1 MANLVLLRDILPR
14 FIYVAYKRPNN
25 IVFITIQGGLAGLAG
40 QFPARYMGSLV
51 QGQAVGG
58 IITALINILSIEF
71 STDPSH
77 SAFYCF
83 LVAAIFIALDTVA
96 FLAMN
101 KSPFYKVNTF
111 YNTIPFRISIL

>member
-1 MANLVLLRDILPR
+1 M
-14 FIYVAYKRPNN
+14 
-25 IVFITIQGGLAGLAG
+25 AG

-83 LVAAIFIALDTVA
+83 LVAAMFIALDTVA

-101 KSPFYKVNTF
+101 KSPFYKVNTSH
-111 YNTIPFRISIL
+111 NTLAFLILIY

>member
-1 MANLVLLRDILPR
+1 MLLAGVPIQKW
-14 FIYVAYKRPNN
+14 YVAYKRPNK
-25 IVFITIQGGLAGLAG
+25 IVFIIIQGGLAGLAG

-58 IITALINILSIEF
+58 IITAIINILSIEF

-83 LVAAIFIALDTVA
+83 LVAAIFIALDTLA

-101 KSPFYKVNTF
+101 KSPFYKVNIS
-111 YNTIPFRISIL
+111 YNTLPFWILYL

>member
-1 MANLVLLRDILPR
+1 
-14 FIYVAYKRPNN
+14 
-25 IVFITIQGGLAGLAG
+25 
-40 QFPARYMGSLV
+40 MGSLV

-101 KSPFYKVNTF
+101 KSPFYKVNTSH
-111 YNTIPFRISIL
+111 NTLAFQILIIYLVGVDQMCDINISYSIIPRRTKLQIKVA

>member
-1 MANLVLLRDILPR
+1 M
-14 FIYVAYKRPNN
+14 
-25 IVFITIQGGLAGLAG
+25 AG

-101 KSPFYKVNTF
+101 KSPFYKVNKS
-111 YNTIPFRISIL
+111 YNTIPFRILILLIPIDHLFNARRLVVGY